1 MNTRVNFSRL
11 NRRQSPNLTSTKL
24 QIAWCVSTRFKSSK
38 LNRTR
43 RRTKHKQRKPG
54 LRWLR
59 WTKAHS
65 SLLNSSSLTWRN
77 QAWNT
82 SSKWWL
88 MAPWEWTTVW
98 ECKTAE
104 WWCSPTAWWC
114 KQTHSK
120 WCHSSQAI
128 WICNPFLR
136 CQLNSLQISSQLQ
149 KVSSNHKILFFT
161 SRHRWVCDLLHWLST
176 LPKWPSSNR

>member
-104 WWCSPTAWWC
+104 WWCSPTAWC
-114 KQTHSK
+114 STDSK
-120 WCHSSQAI
+120 
-128 WICNPFLR
+128 R
-136 CQLNSLQISSQLQ
+136 CRLTKLISS
-149 KVSSNHKILFFT
+149 HKIISITSQHLWVNLLWLST
-161 SRHRWVCDLLHWLST
+161 KWPSRHRWVHDLSHWLST
-176 LPKWPSSNR
+176 LPKWLSSNR

>member
-98 ECKTAE
+98 EWECKTAE
-104 WWCSPTAWWC
+104 WWYSPTAWC
-114 KQTHSK
+114 CNQTDNK
-120 WCHSSQAI
+120 WCHSSLAK
-128 WICNPFLR
+128 LEY
-136 CQLNSLQISSQLQ
+136 
-149 KVSSNHKILFFT
+149 NHKIICFT
-161 SRHRWVCDLLHWLST
+161 SRHQWVRDLLHWLSI
-176 LPKWPSSNR
+176 LPKCLNRHK